1 MKNLF
6 EMLQAIFGKNIIS
19 KTIGTRTNVIKLPTN
34 KSSPLKNEF
43 DVFKSAEN
51 PAVFEKLKKVI
62 EDEAPYIS
70 RMNDAERLI
79 YEGNVK
85 RLHDYL
91 VSIGEIKPAIT
102 AEVIG
107 LTTKE
112 PIAGKGLASLV
123 EEAGQT
129 SPPGTLI
136 GDIQSRIN
144 KLKSLAKEKGMSAE
158 EILQDFASGQ
168 KGMSRLNDEGLVR
181 STAREILI
189 NDIKAGKIKN
199 ITVSEAI
206 NMGEPLD
213 PFRRIYG
220 EGALEQLDSLIP
232 DFRNLRTEME
242 AEKFARSK
250 FKFEPD
256 ENRLSGSVSI
266 EEGRKA
272 EQEYGIKLT
281 PKEMEKILKEGEEE
295 GSKGLDYL
303 TGQEPP
309 EKKADGGRVGMFVG
323 GIPSMIRDMLFKV
336 VSKPS
341 EPPLVTTPIIRPED
355 EILMRYR
362 EYMNASKPSQSDL
375 ENKYR
380 EFIKSTPATGLPV
393 SIPTPVIGG
402 LSFTSPEGEKI
413 TFGSIAGFTKPNGES
428 YTGPVP
434 ENIQNSARMIAA
446 DGGRIGF
453 SVGGGKKILDLIAEM
468 NKKLKDKKSMEK
480 LDPRTGEVTTPK
492 EPVTTADKIKRKPTK
507 EEYEEYAE
515 ILDDSENTVVQG
527 NETFEQLDALVKK
540 QKDYEDYMYMQY
552 KRGKLDPEPGE
563 KTQDRLNFLRKKSEE
578 AGMIGDR
585 RLFTFKEMKELED
598 LERAFSPMG
607 VAKNKINEAEMI
619 KQKYGNVIDD
629 NLLQQILIDDNP
641 QRKAEVMATID
652 EALKMQ
658 QKGIGPEQIMDIIK
672 NTTRTKQAKGGSV
685 GLGYLAGE

>member
-19 KTIGTRTNVIKLPTN
+19 RTIGTRTNVIKLPSN

-43 DVFKSAEN
+43 DVFRSAEN

-91 VSIGEIKPAIT
+91 VSIGEIKPTIS

-107 LTTKE
+107 LGTKE

-129 SPPGTLI
+129 SPPGTLM

-144 KLKSLAKEKGMSAE
+144 KLKGLGKEMEKQTGE
-158 EILQDFASGQ
+158 KTTLTDVLKDLGASQ
-168 KGMSRLNDEGLVR
+168 QSMSRLNDEGLVR

-232 DFRNLRTEME
+232 DFRNLKTEME

-256 ENRLSGSVSI
+256 ENRLPGSTSI
-266 EEGRKA
+266 EEGKKA
-272 EQEYGIKLT
+272 EQEFGINKST
-281 PKEMEKILKEGEEE
+281 TEVEEPQAE
-295 GSKGLDYL
+295 IIPFKKKPEEFAIGGSVGLDYL
-303 TGQEPP
+303 TGMEP
-309 EKKADGGRVGMFVG
+309 
-323 GIPSMIRDMLFKV
+323 
-336 VSKPS
+336 SK
-341 EPPLVTTPIIRPED
+341 D
-355 EILMRYR
+355 Y
-362 EYMNASKPSQSDL
+362 
-375 ENKYR
+375 
-380 EFIKSTPATGLPV
+380 
-393 SIPTPVIGG
+393 
-402 LSFTSPEGEKI
+402 
-413 TFGSIAGFTKPNGES
+413 
-428 YTGPVP
+428 
-434 ENIQNSARMIAA
+434 A

-453 SVGGGKKILDLIAEM
+453 SIGGGKKILDLIAEV
-468 NKKLKDKKSMEK
+468 NKKLKGKKSMEIV
-480 LDPRTGEVTTPK
+480 DPRTGEITSPK
-492 EPVTTADKIKRKPTK
+492 KPVTTADKITRRPTK
-507 EEYEEYAE
+507 EDYDEYRE
-515 ILDDSENTVVQG
+515 ILDNRDYEVVQG

-563 KTQDRLNFLRKKSEE
+563 KTQDRLKFLRNKAEE
-578 AGMIGDR
+578 AEITKDN
-585 RLFTFKEMKELED
+585 RLISIDEIQELED
-598 LERAFSPMG
+598 LERTFEPSSLSSSSSIDISDPKTAESFTEF
-607 VAKNKINEAEMI
+607 AKRNDPEGFKKIQKIVDDINNKNMLEDFDI
-619 KQKYGNVIDD
+619 KD
-629 NLLQQILIDDNP
+629 
-641 QRKAEVMATID
+641 RK
-652 EALKMQ
+652 
-658 QKGIGPEQIMDIIK
+658 P
-672 NTTRTKQAKGGSV
+672 NAKGG
-685 GLGYLAGE
+685 LNYLMGF

>member
-6 EMLQAIFGKNIIS
+6 DMLQAIFGKNIIS
-19 KTIGTRTNVIKLPTN
+19 RTIGTRTNVIKLPTN

-91 VSIGEIKPAIT
+91 VSIGEIKPTIS

-107 LTTKE
+107 LGTKE
-112 PIAGKGLASLV
+112 PISGKGLESLV

-129 SPPGTLI
+129 SPPGTLV

-144 KLKSLAKEKGMSAE
+144 KLKSLSKEKGMSAE

-213 PFRRIYG
+213 PFRQIYG

-232 DFRNLRTEME
+232 NLRGLKTEVE

-256 ENRLSGSVSI
+256 ENRLPGSVSI

-272 EQEYGIKLT
+272 EQEFGINKST
-281 PKEMEKILKEGEEE
+281 TKVEEPQAE
-295 GSKGLDYL
+295 IIPFKKKPEEFAIGGSVGLDYL
-303 TGQEPP
+303 TGQDSKIERENFGLGSIIKQPISTLIKEVSFPAPSITLDAKPAVVRP
-309 EKKADGGRVGMFVG
+309 EDDVVNRYREYLNSTTSVQSDLEKRYKEFINPILTTRPGDTRSLEELRSVTSSEVDPFGRRYDDPRYYAKGGRVGF
-323 GIPSMIRDMLFKV
+323 
-336 VSKPS
+336 
-341 EPPLVTTPIIRPED
+341 
-355 EILMRYR
+355 
-362 EYMNASKPSQSDL
+362 
-375 ENKYR
+375 
-380 EFIKSTPATGLPV
+380 
-393 SIPTPVIGG
+393 SI
-402 LSFTSPEGEKI
+402 
-413 TFGSIAGFTKPNGES
+413 
-428 YTGPVP
+428 
-434 ENIQNSARMIAA
+434 
-446 DGGRIGF
+446 
-453 SVGGGKKILDLIAEM
+453 GGGKKILDLIAEV
-468 NKKLKDKKSMEK
+468 NKKLKGKKSMEK

-492 EPVTTADKIKRKPTK
+492 KPVTTADKIKRKPTK

-598 LERAFSPMG
+598 LEKTFSPMG
-607 VAKNKINEAEMI
+607 TSNKINISDPETAESFTEFA
-619 KQKYGNVIDD
+619 KQNDPEGFKKIQKIVDD
-629 NLLQQILIDDNP
+629 INNKNALEEFDP
-641 QRKAEVMATID
+641 TGRK
-652 EALKMQ
+652 
-658 QKGIGPEQIMDIIK
+658 P
-672 NTTRTKQAKGGSV
+672 NAKGG
-685 GLGYLAGE
+685 LNYLMGF